1 MRNVGIYIY
10 RSLFMVSVTALMTT
24 GIVHERQS
32 MRNQGIPRDAYVDT
46 CQIINDYQ
54 GSVSYDIGL
63 EYMATST
70 NHATRV
76 TKKLSL
82 NKKERATLMR
92 IAMAEAEGED
102 TKGKALVMMVVLNRA
117 YGDNEFPNSIY
128 KVVHQKNQFS
138 PVSNGRYRR
147 VKPNKDCRKALNM
160 VMSGWDES
168 EGALYFE
175 SHKNPD
181 NWHSRNLK
189 YLFTHGGHRFYK

>member
-10 RSLFMVSVTALMTT
+10 RSLFMISVTALMTT

-32 MRNQGIPRDAYVDT
+32 MHNQGIPKDAYVDT

-54 GSVSYDIGL
+54 ESASYDIS
-63 EYMATST
+63 ERTIST
-70 NHATRV
+70 NYTTYTAN
-76 TKKLSL
+76 KLSL
-82 NKKERATLMR
+82 DKKERNILMR

-102 TKGKALVMMVVLNRA
+102 TEGKALVMMVVLNRA
-117 YGDNEFPNSIY
+117 YNDNEFPDNVY
-128 KVVHQKNQFS
+128 DVVHQKNQFS
-138 PVSNGRYRR
+138 PVSNGRYYK
-147 VKPNKDCRKALNM
+147 VKPNKDCKKALKM

-168 EGALYFE
+168 DGALYFE

-181 NWHSRNLK
+181 NWHSRNLE